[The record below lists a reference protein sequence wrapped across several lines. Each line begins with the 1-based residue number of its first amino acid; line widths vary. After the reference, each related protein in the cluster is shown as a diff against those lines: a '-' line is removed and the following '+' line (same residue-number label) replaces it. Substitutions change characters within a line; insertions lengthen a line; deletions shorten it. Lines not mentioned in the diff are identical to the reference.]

1 MLYSHCCANKCL
13 IHTHIPLAIYV
24 YIYTHRCIYMHTLIF
39 VYIYVLLGL
48 PRWFSGKE
56 STCQAGNSGSVPGL
70 GSSLGEGT
78 GNALQCSCMEIP
90 WTEGSGGLQYK
101 ES

>member
-1 MLYSHCCANKCL
+1 MC
-13 IHTHIPLAIYV
+13 IHTHTRV
-24 YIYTHRCIYMHTLIF
+24 YLCIHLYL
-39 VYIYVLLGL
+39 YIYVLLGL
-48 PRWFSGKE
+48 PRWFGGKE
-56 STCQAGNSGSVPGL
+56 STCQTGNSGSVLGL

-90 WTEGSGGLQYK
+90 WTEGSGGLQDK